1 MNRKCWHVIFCCLC
15 PQTLR
20 KEAESPGR
28 FGTAKKDTINPC
40 GMNRPVRLAI
50 VDDHAM
56 VRQTWKMV
64 LQRDERIDVIAECA
78 DGAEAIECATT
89 HNPDV
94 ILMDINM
101 KPVNGFEATKEIAQS
116 HPHIKII
123 GTSINNQMAYVRNLM
138 QLGAKGYVTKNSP
151 SSEMIDAIL
160 AVSKGGTY
168 ICRDVENNSVEGK
181 ADHNQQGFFP

>member
-1 MNRKCWHVIFCCLC
+1 MDK
-15 PQTLR
+15 
-20 KEAESPGR
+20 
-28 FGTAKKDTINPC
+28 
-40 GMNRPVRLAI
+40 PVRLAI

-56 VRQTWKMV
+56 VRQTWRMV
-64 LQRDERIDVIAECA
+64 LQRDDRIDVIAECA
-78 DGAEAIECATT
+78 DGAAAIACAAA

-151 SSEMIDAIL
+151 SDEMIEAIL
-160 AVSKGGTY
+160 VVSKGGTY
-168 ICRDVENNSVEGK
+168 ICKDVENG
-181 ADHNQQGFFP
+181 ADLKNGI